1 MTDYMP
7 TTDDVRDAY
16 QGRLVKTGPSS
27 YELVDEKQADAEFDR
42 WLAELKADAWEEGYA
57 QGSEDSYDSR
67 LDADNPYREG
77 VEQ

>member
-42 WLAELKADAWEEGYA
+42 WLDEVKAQAWEEGWMRCVSM
-57 QGSEDSYDSR
+57 SEDSELS
-67 LDADNPYREG
+67 ANPYRQGE
-77 VEQ
+77 EP